1 MRNRLLKYFLPLF
14 LIGLFI
20 FQSDLFVNVIR
31 IDADNPSQ
39 FLSVSSSAEAIALTD
54 LPKSLR
60 LTQIDGELE
69 VDSEGNLIISGQIKN
84 LFDYFLMTL
93 GEEELDEILLRI
105 NAHLS
110 SQLKEPALSQA
121 KTVLTQY
128 IDYKSNMVALNE
140 SYSDQA
146 DLLGG
151 EFEKLQRQ
159 LDMQARLRREV
170 MDPDI
175 VQAFFEFDEEY
186 DQWSL
191 DRLKIGADE
200 TLSIDERNQ
209 LLSQMDKQLPEDVR
223 LLKEGKYQ
231 PQEFRQLQDTQTFAS
246 EEEKYTFYQQ
256 ELGEEAAQRLQRL
269 DETRQQWQARLDDYF
284 TQKQSILSVEG
295 LDQSD
300 KNTAVIDLKESLFSE
315 NEQRRLIA
323 LEQMKNTAR
332 N

>member
-1 MRNRLLKYFLPLF
+1 VRNRLLKYFLPLF

-20 FQSDLFVNVIR
+20 FQSDYFVNVIR

-84 LFDYFLMTL
+84 IFDYFLMTL

-128 IDYKSNMVALNE
+128 IDYKSHMVALNE

-231 PQEFRQLQDTQTFAS
+231 PQEFRQLQGTQTFAS